1 MTEQPKLVVMPPVEP
16 EQLVQRAID
25 ELLARRTSDRHRDI
39 AVERLE
45 EALLWLA
52 AADAP

>member
-1 MTEQPKLVVMPPVEP
+1 VTEPPQLVVMPPVEP
-16 EQLVQRAID
+16 EQLIQRAIEALD
-25 ELLARRTSDRHRDI
+25 ARRTSDRHRDI

>member
-1 MTEQPKLVVMPPVEP
+1 MTERPQLVVVPPLEP
-16 EQLVQRAID
+16 EQLIQIALE
-25 ELLARRTSDRHRDI
+25 ELCARRTSDRHRDI